1 MQEQRDCHVL
11 GLFLDL
17 LEEDTETIE
26 KRTRILWNN
35 QWVSGKTTIIN
46 NTSR

>member
-17 LEEDTETIE
+17 LEDTETIE

-35 QWVSGKTTIIN
+35 QWVNGKRTIIN
-46 NTSR
+46 NISR